1 MRPRLSSSIAVS
13 SPMPTGTVRNSR
25 VQRTLLPS
33 AFQNT
38 RSAKIFSKLTD
49 PIQFMLS
56 DTPFQ
61 SVKAT

>member
-1 MRPRLSSSIAVS
+1 
-13 SPMPTGTVRNSR
+13 MPTGTVRNSR